1 MENRSGCRKIHG
13 KNNKRN
19 FVSIWHAPQCAAN
32 HVVLAQ
38 GQIKHSPDLSPS
50 ACTVLPSVSHLHNPN
65 EYGRLVVFHTPKS
78 SATCT
83 VSFAYCGCSCALIP
97 GLLPCRAKNFYQ
109 HRCFWKQDLCTIRMD
124 HDTPSPSSSAH
135 LPWCPPQT
143 LLRSF
148 CLSFAVKFLPVR
160 WADAHIHA

>member
-1 MENRSGCRKIHG
+1 MQYDSINNPWQKGLLTCSWQQTSHWHTVKHSWRDIATLKIGADAKQIHG

-38 GQIKHSPDLSPS
+38 GQIKHSPDLLPS

-97 GLLPCRAKNFYQ
+97 GQLPCRAKKFYQ
-109 HRCFWKQDLCTIRMD
+109 HRCF
-124 HDTPSPSSSAH
+124 
-135 LPWCPPQT
+135 
-143 LLRSF
+143 
-148 CLSFAVKFLPVR
+148 
-160 WADAHIHA
+160 